1 MMIACNARTNKI
13 RARRR
18 ASDAVLLG
26 ILLALCAVLA
36 AVPGAARADAIAAD
50 RFAAPQASPRPLQGS
65 TRARIGP
72 ASAPLFV
79 RIAPPVYTAPDDAPP
94 VYSVLD
100 GANGSFAATPFAAN
114 GFAATSRG
122 RALDCLTMA
131 IAYEAGQEPLSGQ
144 QAVAQVILNRTRV
157 ARFPSSVCGVVFE
170 GSQRSTGCQ
179 FTFTCDGSI
188 RRRLRDATIEVARM
202 AAASVLAGQ
211 APDWVSGATHYH
223 ANYVL
228 PYWAVT
234 GTRVARIGAHI
245 FYRMRGDAGVSSS
258 ALLGN
263 EPDIG
268 ALQNMARAPASPPLQ
283 LQLRREQARARLS
296 PSAPRALFAPW
307 GVPIGAAGA
316 APPGQN

>member
-1 MMIACNARTNKI
+1 MMLARDALTNKTY
-13 RARRR
+13 AWRR
-18 ASDAVLLG
+18 ALAA

-36 AVPGAARADAIAAD
+36 AVPGLARADAIAAD
-50 RFAAPQASPRPLQGS
+50 RFAAPQSAPPPLQGS
-65 TRARIGP
+65 TRSRIGP

-79 RIAPPVYTAPDDAPP
+79 RIAPPVYAAPDDAPP

-100 GANGSFAATPFAAN
+100 GATPFAATSFAAA

-131 IAYEAGQEPLSGQ
+131 IAYEAGQEPLVGQ

-157 ARFPSSVCGVVFE
+157 ARFPNSVCGVVFE

-188 RRRLRDATIEVARM
+188 RRRLRDATMQVARM
-202 AAASVLAGQ
+202 AATSVLAGQ

-228 PYWAVT
+228 PYWAAT

-245 FYRMRGDAGVSSS
+245 FYRMRGDAGISSS

-263 EPDIG
+263 EPDIA
-268 ALQNMARAPASPPLQ
+268 ALQMMARTPASPPLQ
-283 LQLRREQARARLS
+283 RARAQGSARLS
-296 PSAPRALFAPW
+296 PSAPRSLFAPW